1 MKEDLR
7 GKIEDLSKQLAEI
20 SNKINEISHELNKI
34 NLNFVQGLDKED
46 FKNTDKELE
55 KDNDIIEDLGDLDD
69 VSSPSTNYNFEKYNN
84 ISHNDFVKPHVLSEK
99 NEQDNKNSFTL
110 PTFESYNT
118 NFDIVN
124 NGNSS
129 KEEVKAP
136 VKKDYGFTSF
146 DDIKIDM
153 VNPSADTNNK
163 AEQKNKEKKDY
174 GFTSLDDIKIDIVN
188 PGNANNQTVVNKQ
201 PKKDYGFS
209 SLDDIKIDIVNPGAT
224 NNNQEAPKQQT
235 SNYGFS
241 SLNDIN
247 IDIVNPNSNM

>member
-46 FKNTDKELE
+46 FKNTDKEIE

-136 VKKDYGFTSF
+136 VKKDYGFTS
-146 DDIKIDM
+146 
-153 VNPSADTNNK
+153 
-163 AEQKNKEKKDY
+163 
-174 GFTSLDDIKIDIVN
+174 LDDIKIDIVN

>member
-20 SNKINEISHELNKI
+20 SNKINEISNELNKI
-34 NLNFVQGLDKED
+34 NLNFEQGLDKED
-46 FKNTDKELE
+46 FKNIDKESE
-55 KDNDIIEDLGDLDD
+55 KDNDIIEELGDLDD

-84 ISHNDFVKPHVLSEK
+84 ISHNDFVKPHVLSET
-99 NEQDNKNSFTL
+99 NEQDNKNSVII
-110 PTFESYNT
+110 PTFEPYDT
-118 NFDIVN
+118 NFDMVN
-124 NGNSS
+124 NGNSN

-136 VKKDYGFTSF
+136 VKKDYGFLPF

-174 GFTSLDDIKIDIVN
+174 GFTSFDNINIDIVN
-188 PGNANNQTVVNKQ
+188 PGNANNQPMVNKQ
-201 PKKDYGFS
+201 TKTDYGFS
-209 SLDDIKIDIVNPGAT
+209 SLDDIKIDIVNPGDT

-247 IDIVNPNSNM
+247 IDIVNPNSNI

>member
-20 SNKINEISHELNKI
+20 SNKINEISYELNKI

-46 FKNTDKELE
+46 FKNIDKESE
-55 KDNDIIEDLGDLDD
+55 KDNDIIEDLGDIDD

-84 ISHNDFVKPHVLSEK
+84 ISHNDFVKPNILSET
-99 NEQDNKNSFTL
+99 NEKDNKNSFVI
-110 PTFESYNT
+110 PTFEPYNT
-118 NFDIVN
+118 NFDMVN
-124 NGNSS
+124 NGNSN
-129 KEEVKAP
+129 KEEEKAP
-136 VKKDYGFTSF
+136 VKKDYGFASF
-146 DDIKIDM
+146 
-153 VNPSADTNNK
+153 
-163 AEQKNKEKKDY
+163 
-174 GFTSLDDIKIDIVN
+174 DDIKIDIVN
-188 PGNANNQTVVNKQ
+188 PGNANNQPMVNKQ

>member
-46 FKNTDKELE
+46 FKNADKEIE

-136 VKKDYGFTSF
+136 VKKDYGFTS
-146 DDIKIDM
+146 
-153 VNPSADTNNK
+153 
-163 AEQKNKEKKDY
+163 
-174 GFTSLDDIKIDIVN
+174 LDDIKIDIVN